1 MATAAT
7 VCCASTSS
15 AFRTNVVCSMAPAR
29 MPSDTTAASITSLR
43 VRGYTM
49 PSERPP
55 TWWLARPMRCSPLAT
70 EGGGATCST
79 RSTAPM
85 SMPSSRLDVA
95 TTHGSCP
102 LLSSCSTCRRR
113 SFETEPWCAL
123 AMTSKAPCTKSLVA
137 PMSERMP
144 VGVEAPETSGPPGRA
159 SCPPAATPPSGPP
172 GRSPRRFAYSSFSRA
187 VSFSHRPREF
197 TNTMVER
204 CASTWSSTAASM
216 SGQMEDEPARLSGD
230 PAAGF
235 ADPPAMSVFKARS
248 DFHAS
253 SCGARRGPPAPPLCA
268 AGPAMSA
275 SAPPY
280 AGMAVMSRTG
290 TTTRTSRSGR
300 PSSATTRTGR
310 TPPRKRATSSRG
322 RTVAESPMR
331 CAGRSSRPSRRS
343 RLSARCAPRLLPASA
358 CTSSTMTTSTV
369 RRMSRAFDVS
379 MRYSDSGVVMRMSG
393 GLRRS
398 ARRSSGVV
406 SPVRMPV
413 RTGGAPPPCAASLS
427 ATPASGSC
435 RLRSTSAPSALS
447 GDTYSTRTPF
457 ARGRPSTKPGPSGSS
472 GSPRSS
478 APSFARGR
486 PPAAAFSC
494 MSSSMANRNA
504 ARVLPEPVGATTS
517 TFSPCPM
524 ASQARRCTG
533 VGPAANAARNHART
547 TGENRPN
554 PAAADRSFASSMAV
568 LASFP

>member
-1 MATAAT
+1 
-7 VCCASTSS
+7 
-15 AFRTNVVCSMAPAR
+15 
-29 MPSDTTAASITSLR
+29 
-43 VRGYTM
+43 
-49 PSERPP
+49 
-55 TWWLARPMRCSPLAT
+55 
-70 EGGGATCST
+70 
-79 RSTAPM
+79 
-85 SMPSSRLDVA
+85 
-95 TTHGSCP
+95 
-102 LLSSCSTCRRR
+102 
-113 SFETEPWCAL
+113 
-123 AMTSKAPCTKSLVA
+123 
-137 PMSERMP
+137 MSERMP
-144 VGVEAPETSGPPGRA
+144 VGAEAPETSGPPGRA

-235 ADPPAMSVFKARS
+235 ADPPAMSAFKARS

-253 SCGARRGPPAPPLCA
+253 SCGARRGPPAPPLRA

-310 TPPRKRATSSRG
+310 APPRKRATSSRG

-413 RTGGAPPPCAASLS
+413 RTGDAPPPCAASLS
-427 ATPASGSC
+427 ASARKRLLQVALHVRAQRLERRHVQHAHALRARASAFGGRQASVAPPRSAGSPWSSGVPSS
-435 RLRSTSAPSALS
+435 LAGGTSAA
-447 GDTYSTRTPF
+447 
-457 ARGRPSTKPGPSGSS
+457 AAARPSG
-472 GSPRSS
+472 
-478 APSFARGR
+478 
-486 PPAAAFSC
+486 AAAFSC

-554 PAAADRSFASSMAV
+554 PAAADGSFASPMAV